1 MAAMH
6 CVVYKS
12 LRQFDYY
19 LFVDRDDA
27 FSRVPEGLKNLL
39 GTLEKVME
47 VELDGTRTLAQADV
61 EEVMK
66 QVLEQGY
73 YLQMPN
79 RTGQGRPV
87 A

>member
-1 MAAMH
+1 MH

-27 FSRVPEGLKNLL
+27 FSRVPEGLRNLL

-47 VELDGTRTLAQADV
+47 VELDSTRILAQADV

-66 QVLEQGY
+66 QVLEHGY
-73 YLQMPN
+73 YLQMPK
-79 RTGQGRPV
+79 RTAQGRPV